1 MKRGDNIPPKDAD
14 FDSFQSNLIT
24 QVTANTAAWGIMAAA
39 LALLLPLQMAWA
51 AAWSIAKIKVNRSPG
66 AVATK
71 NQARAA
77 YVTALRMFLRSN
89 IFGNPLM
96 TPGDIELCGLKP
108 YDHTRTPIP
117 VPVVQPI
124 VNLQRAS
131 GNYFWV
137 RFYRL
142 DDETGAIHRGKP
154 DHVAKIEFAFTITG
168 QPANPEACTDFR
180 TATRGPIHVEVPLN
194 FSGQT
199 IWFYARWKN
208 VYDKPGPWTDLNF
221 FRF

>member
-51 AAWSIAKIKVNRSPG
+51 AAWAIAKIKVNRSPG

-108 YDHTRTPIP
+108 YDHTRTLIP

-124 VNLQRAS
+124 VNL
-131 GNYFWV
+131 
-137 RFYRL
+137 
-142 DDETGAIHRGKP
+142 H
-154 DHVAKIEFAFTITG
+154 AFTGWMTKRVLSTA
-168 QPANPEACTDFR
+168 ANPIMWLKLSLHLPSPDSQ
-180 TATRGPIHVEVPLN
+180 PILRLVLISEQLPVVL
-194 FSGQT
+194 ST
-199 IWFYARWKN
+199 
-208 VYDKPGPWTDLNF
+208 
-221 FRF
+221 